1 MAGTPSRAGES
12 RRDAYTRPAMPRT
25 TTDIG
30 ERIHRL
36 RENINRVF
44 IGHDGAIDQLIC
56 CLLARGHVLIE
67 DVPGVGKTVLATSLA
82 RSIDCSFN
90 RIQLTPDLLPA
101 DVLGVSVFDRNTNNF
116 QFKRGPIFANIV
128 LADEINRTT
137 PRTQSALL
145 ESMNESTVSIEGVAY
160 RLEAPFMVVA
170 TQNPYEFE
178 GTYPLPEN
186 QLDRFLMQ
194 LSLGYPSADDE
205 ARIIELRPSD
215 RALHELEP
223 ALHAGDIVDMQ
234 RRADEVRLDRS
245 LVDYVVAF
253 AEATRQHDE
262 LRLGLSTRGALAL
275 AQAARATALM
285 DGRDYCIP
293 EDVLANAIP
302 VSAHRVLSHAYVRG
316 GETTASRQILHDILG
331 DVPSPA

>member
-1 MAGTPSRAGES
+1 MPSTS
-12 RRDAYTRPAMPRT
+12 DH
-25 TTDIG
+25 IG

-44 IGHDGAIDQLIC
+44 IGHDTGVDQLIC

-67 DVPGVGKTVLATSLA
+67 DVPGVGKTVLATALA
-82 RSIDCSFN
+82 RSIDCSFS

-101 DVLGVSVFDRNTNNF
+101 DVLGVSIFDRNTNEF

-145 ESMNESTVSIEGVAY
+145 ESMNEGTVSVEGSAF
-160 RLEAPFMVVA
+160 RLEPPFMVVA

-194 LSLGYPSADDE
+194 LSLGYPNADDE

-215 RALHELEP
+215 HALHELVP
-223 ALHAGDIVDMQ
+223 VLHAGDIVEMQ
-234 RRADEVRLDRS
+234 RQADEVRLDRA
-245 LVDYVVAF
+245 LVNYVVAI
-253 AEATRQHDE
+253 AEATRRHEE

-275 AQAARATALM
+275 AQGARATALM

-293 EDVLANAIP
+293 EDVLANAIS
-302 VSAHRVLSHAYVRG
+302 VSAHRVLSHAYIRG
-316 GETTASRQILHDILG
+316 GDTSASRQILRDVLEA
-331 DVPSPA
+331 VPSPA